1 MSVSSLNS
9 SAGAYAYLQGLLQ
22 QGTAGSG
29 SATSTDPLS
38 ALMADF
44 YPNGTSGAPNP
55 AATTSAPASSPDC
68 PQFGP
73 DTMATLIS
81 TQAGQSNASDPG
93 QSPIQSLFAQF
104 DSNGDG
110 QVSKSEFEN
119 AFGPNADMS
128 KVDGLFN
135 ALDGNGDGSVS
146 GGELTAAVRQSQA
159 QHAHHHH
166 HHMHQADGDGSQSGG
181 GTQPGGGAQ
190 AGGGLADLL
199 SATDI
204 AGASAQTLQNPDGSS
219 TTTITYADGSTVST
233 TSAAAASGAAPA
245 GGAAGQ
251 GGSSADLLQQLI
263 RLQAQIV
270 AQSAAAVSSTLAI
283 G

>member
-1 MSVSSLNS
+1 MMSVSSLNAS
-9 SAGAYAYLQGLLQ
+9 PNAYAYLQSLLQ
-22 QGTAGSG
+22 QGTASG
-29 SATSTDPLS
+29 GNTANSNDPVS
-38 ALMADF
+38 ELMADF
-44 YPNGTSGAPNP
+44 YPNGASGPPNTAGTSTSP
-55 AATTSAPASSPDC
+55 AGNCDC

-81 TQAGQSNASDPG
+81 TQADQSSASDPT

-104 DSNGDG
+104 DGNGDG
-110 QVSKSEFEN
+110 QISQSEFEN
-119 AFGPNADMS
+119 AFGPNADTA

-135 ALDGNGDGSVS
+135 ALDANGDGGVS
-146 GGELTAAVRQSQA
+146 LDELTSAVQQSQA

-166 HHMHQADGDGSQSGG
+166 HMHDADGGGGSQLSGSS
-181 GTQPGGGAQ
+181 QPS
-190 AGGGLADLL
+190 GGLADLL

-204 AGASAQTLQNPDGSS
+204 AGASSQTSQNPDGSS

-233 TSAAAASGAAPA
+233 TSPA
-245 GGAAGQ
+245 GSSEAAQSSGSSTQ
-251 GGSSADLLQQLI
+251 GGNSIDLLQQLI

-270 AQSAAAVSSTLAI
+270 AQASAAVTSTLAI